1 MNKGKKKKKETIK
14 KKKKIMKCKERIHLG
29 KKRINKKQKILK
41 LSFFFFKLAVLK
53 SSKSTTL

>member
-29 KKRINKKQKILK
+29 KKRINGGEKIGRK
-41 LSFFFFKLAVLK
+41 NRRKESQEERNYF
-53 SSKSTTL
+53 

>member
-29 KKRINKKQKILK
+29 KKKE
-41 LSFFFFKLAVLK
+41 
-53 SSKSTTL
+53 

>member
-29 KKRINKKQKILK
+29 KKE
-41 LSFFFFKLAVLK
+41 
-53 SSKSTTL
+53 